1 MSKPASSNPFDP
13 RVVLGLLLFGAAVF
27 VALLYFIGSGATGN
41 DEDGGRPG
49 GHALGRGLDGYAAL
63 YRYLD
68 KRGIATRRIHSE
80 GQLNQPG
87 LLILTPPHEADPK
100 ELARIVEARR
110 SIGSTIVITPKWRSI
125 PASIFSKKAKPG
137 WVMLVRA
144 DPPQWPGFED
154 DVSVDIKPLA
164 EGAWSD
170 AHGSGK
176 LPSPEFVMSG
186 NGDSLVPLAVG
197 DADERTLAAYV
208 YDGGYY
214 PDLAELAVNTNLSD
228 DEDEDASLYPLILVF
243 EPDLFNNYGMANAA
257 NAQLAEEIVEAA
269 TGTSDNHSVAFDL
282 TLNGYGGSTNLLTL
296 AFQPPFL
303 AATLALIL
311 AALAVGWRA
320 FNRFGPPKLA
330 GQAIAFGK
338 RALVGN
344 AAGLVQRARRL
355 HLLGAPFADAARE
368 RLVKALALPSHNDA
382 TASEEAIDRALAA
395 RAPDRVPF
403 SVAAARLR
411 IARRPAEIL
420 SAAREIHAIERTLK
434 R

>member
-13 RVVLGLLLFGAAVF
+13 RVVLGLLLFGAVVF

-41 DEDGGRPG
+41 DEDGGQPG
-49 GHALGRGLDGYAAL
+49 GHALSRGLDGYAAL

-68 KRGIATRRIHSE
+68 KRGAKVRRVYTE

-87 LLILTPPHEADPK
+87 LLVLTPPHMVDTK
-100 ELARIVEARR
+100 ELTRIVEARR
-110 SIGSTIVITPKWRSI
+110 FTGPTLVILPKWRSI
-125 PASIFSKKAKPG
+125 PARMLDRKAKPG
-137 WVMLVRA
+137 WVLLARA
-144 DPPQWPGFED
+144 DLPQWQGFED
-154 DVSVDIKPLA
+154 DVTIALDPMGDGTWQGAGLQGRVPKPDTVISGQGDFLIPLVV
-164 EGAWSD
+164 GAD
-170 AHGSGK
+170 
-176 LPSPEFVMSG
+176 
-186 NGDSLVPLAVG
+186 
-197 DADERTLAAYV
+197 RRILAAYV
-208 YDGGYY
+208 NDGGYY
-214 PDLAELAVNTNLSD
+214 PDLADIAHGEYPG
-228 DEDEDASLYPLILVF
+228 EGEDADTYPLIMVF
-243 EPDLFNNYGMANAA
+243 DPDLFNNYGMANKANAELAERIIAAA
-257 NAQLAEEIVEAA
+257 NGTAE
-269 TGTSDNHSVAFDL
+269 DQSVAFDL
-282 TLNGYGGSTNLLTL
+282 TFNGFASSTNLLTL

-330 GQAIAFGK
+330 GQAIAYGK

-344 AAGLVQRARRL
+344 AAGLVQRAKRL
-355 HLLGAPFADAARE
+355 HLLGAPYADAARE

-411 IARRPAEIL
+411 IARRPTEIL
-420 SAAREIHAIERTLK
+420 NAAREIHAIERTLK